1 MLKMHAKQLMCMV
14 KASMLQIIV
23 IVSQLWWKQKCTSS
37 FGIVYF
43 YNKTYIQ
50 KYYVPSDDVS
60 TPITNT
66 SEDVDDEIGG
76 LFRVL
81 KEKSIASCTD
91 RLIVNSTDC
100 SKSHEHD
107 VTLGNIDQ
115 VISQTLQNIIILP
128 IIVSASS
135 CAFGNSLFI
144 SLTEQNDV
152 TVVQTYKNYN

>member
-1 MLKMHAKQLMCMV
+1 M
-14 KASMLQIIV
+14 
-23 IVSQLWWKQKCTSS
+23 
-37 FGIVYF
+37 YF

-115 VISQTLQNIIILP
+115 VISHTL
-128 IIVSASS
+128 
-135 CAFGNSLFI
+135 
-144 SLTEQNDV
+144 
-152 TVVQTYKNYN
+152 